1 MRKIERNVANMTI
14 TKNMEE
20 GSDSK
25 QMPPS
30 RAATSKNDDE
40 RHQLDSHHPAVAANT
55 SQHPSPNP
63 HHVHHHQHSTETSY
77 YAPPHQRQRWG
88 DTQVAPHTN
97 WGDLFFDVFY
107 VAAAYNLGNMLKD
120 TPSKEGLLY
129 TAGIFFPI
137 MNVWSFKVYYDS
149 RFYYVNDYYH
159 RIYEIFFLSTI
170 ATMIL
175 HIRSYEVLSHPNQY
189 PDMFIFCLSVTIA
202 FTLALGRYVEIIIC
216 FKYFERYSSG
226 LHIEAYYSALRDL
239 YGHVVAHLCIVT
251 ATIYTGIQYFHE
263 ASRIKVNIS
272 YPSSSASTNNETNY
286 TNISQVD
293 DSHHRFLAESNIS
306 TAPTYNSDPPDNIPI
321 WLLLGAVAA
330 SCAWFIIVVIYYML
344 NKERKQ

>member
-1 MRKIERNVANMTI
+1 MTI
-14 TKNMEE
+14 NMEE

-25 QMPPS
+25 EKPPS
-30 RAATSKNDDE
+30 MAATNHDE
-40 RHQLDSHHPAVAANT
+40 TNQLDSHHHRHLNNKDTTSTIIDTTP
-55 SQHPSPNP
+55 SQHLSPNT
-63 HHVHHHQHSTETSY
+63 HHHHDVNHKHSTETSY

-120 TPSKEGLLY
+120 TPSKQGLLY

-159 RIYEIFFLSTI
+159 RIYEIFFLCTI

-175 HIRSYEVLSHPNQY
+175 HIRSYEELSHPNQY
-189 PDMFIFCLSVTIA
+189 PDMFIFCLSVTTA

-216 FKYFERYSSG
+216 FKCFERYSSG

-239 YGHVVAHLCIVT
+239 SGHLGAHMCVVA
-251 ATIYTGIQYFHE
+251 ATIYSGIQYFHD
-263 ASRIKVNIS
+263 ASEIKAYDS
-272 YPSSSASTNNETNY
+272 YPSSSTPTYYETNY
-286 TNISQVD
+286 TNTSQGD
-293 DSHHRFLAESNIS
+293 NPHHRIIAESDTSESSIYAAD
-306 TAPTYNSDPPDNIPI
+306 TTDNIPI
-321 WLLLGAVAA
+321 WLLLGAVFT
-330 SCAWFIIVVIYYML
+330 SCAWFMVSVVYFIVY
-344 NKERKQ
+344 KEKKE